1 MRRKANGDFQEA
13 GLDVEIRQPPDPAAP
28 IKQVAAGRVDLAI
41 SYEPEVLRARDQG
54 LSVVS
59 VAALVQKPLTS
70 IISLPK
76 AKIRK
81 PADLEGKT
89 VGTAGID
96 YQHAYLET
104 ILREAGVRA
113 LLGEGAER
121 RLQPHP
127 RAADRAGSTRCSGR
141 SGTTRAPS

>member
-1 MRRKANGDFQEA
+1 M
-13 GLDVEIRQPPDPAAP
+13 EIRQPSDPAAP

-59 VAALVQKPLTS
+59 VGALVQKPLTS

-96 YQHAYLET
+96 YQYAYLET
-104 ILREAGVRA
+104 ILREAGVA
-113 LLGEGAER
+113 PAVGEGAQR
-121 RLQPHP
+121 RLQPHA
-127 RAADRAGSTRCSGR
+127 RAADGQGSTRCSGR
-141 SGTTRAPS
+141 SGTTRASS

>member
-1 MRRKANGDFQEA
+1 M
-13 GLDVEIRQPPDPAAP
+13 EIRQPPDPAAP

-54 LSVVS
+54 LPVVS
-59 VAALVQKPLTS
+59 VGAIVQEPLTS

-76 AKIRK
+76 AKIRG

-96 YQHAYLET
+96 YQERPTLET
-104 ILREAGVRA
+104 ILDEAGVNMDDVKVRNVGFG
-113 LLGEGAER
+113 LTR
-121 RLQPHP
+121 R
-127 RAADRAGSTRCSGR
+127 S
-141 SGTTRAPS
+141 